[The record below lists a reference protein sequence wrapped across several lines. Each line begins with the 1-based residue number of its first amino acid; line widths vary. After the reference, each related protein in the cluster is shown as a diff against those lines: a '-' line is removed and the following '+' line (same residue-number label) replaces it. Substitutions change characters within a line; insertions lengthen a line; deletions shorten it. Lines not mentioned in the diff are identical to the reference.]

1 MWNMLPEL
9 WRRFHQMHKKKKF
22 IYTDYCVRDF
32 TKPMHAFLLPYPL
45 PHSHALLLDHQ
56 QGLA

>member
-1 MWNMLPEL
+1 MLPEL
-9 WRRFHQMHKKKKF
+9 LEAFSPDAQKKKKF

-32 TKPMHAFLLPYPL
+32 TKLMHAFLLPYPL